1 MTSQMDF
8 FSTLEFQALNHNVTN
23 YKDSSDRVRRAVFG
37 QVGELK
43 KEFKQELQ
51 QQKQEIDQIKFL
63 LAQMQELRE
72 LVG

>member
-1 MTSQMDF
+1 MIQTDF
-8 FSTLEFQALNHNVTN
+8 FSTQEFQALNQNVSN
-23 YKDSSDRVRRAVFG
+23 YKDSGDRVRRAVFG